1 MRSNAKC
8 HPSTPVPLDRDP
20 CLPRGSRPLQYID
33 VFVDDFL
40 GLTQGR
46 ARGRRTR
53 RILLHAIDS
62 IIRPLSPDD
71 DPHRR
76 EPVSLKKLRQG
87 DCSWSTLK
95 VMLGWIIDT
104 VSMTVH
110 LPPHRAE
117 RLAEIL
123 ASIPVT
129 QKRTSVRKWH
139 KVLGELRSMS
149 LALPGARHMFSHM

>member
-1 MRSNAKC
+1 MYSLR
-8 HPSTPVPLDRDP
+8 R
-20 CLPRGSRPLQYID
+20 
-33 VFVDDFL
+33 
-40 GLTQGR
+40 R
-46 ARGRRTR
+46 A
-53 RILLHAIDS
+53 
-62 IIRPLSPDD
+62 
-71 DPHRR
+71 
-76 EPVSLKKLRQG
+76 
-87 DCSWSTLK
+87 CSWSTLK

-104 VSMTVH
+104 VSMTVD

-149 LALPGARHMFSHM
+149 LALPGARHMFSHMQHALQTKLKTRVSLRKGVQDALNDSRWKFAPHCPSASRCPR

>member
-1 MRSNAKC
+1 M
-8 HPSTPVPLDRDP
+8 
-20 CLPRGSRPLQYID
+20 
-33 VFVDDFL
+33 
-40 GLTQGR
+40 
-46 ARGRRTR
+46 
-53 RILLHAIDS
+53 LHAIDS

-71 DPHRR
+71 NPHRR

-123 ASIPVT
+123 ASIPIT

-139 KVLGELRSMS
+139 NVLGELN
-149 LALPGARHMFSHM
+149 SHIFRVCNWLG